1 MTNFESTLLI
11 AFILFLSLD
20 LLIIPF
26 AVRKNLVVENRY
38 YAFHKKYG
46 VKRTSILKI
55 ILGVFLITGLADP
68 GPNVG
73 RAYFIIVLY
82 FAYLVRLFILIL
94 YALPEK
100 PNEENYSLG
109 NPLDSL
115 AGFLV
120 YPFEYLDTNKQFHA
134 DQPKDMKWS
143 WGAFLVPEYWYF
155 NNEILGAG
163 YISWAFLIFYL
174 GISLAIGSKV
184 LIAIV
189 SIRILSGAFGQKLFY
204 ARYGKWA

>member
-1 MTNFESTLLI
+1 MINFESTLI
-11 AFILFLSLD
+11 FASILFLCLD

-26 AVRKNLVVENRY
+26 AIKKNLAVENRY

-55 ILGVFLITGLADP
+55 IIGLLVITGLADP
-68 GPNVG
+68 PPNVG
-73 RAYFIIVLY
+73 RTYLVIFLY
-82 FAYLVRLFILIL
+82 FAYLVWLFVLIL
-94 YALPEK
+94 SAPPDK
-100 PNEENYSLG
+100 TKEENNRLG
-109 NPLDSL
+109 SPLDSL

-134 DQPKDMKWS
+134 DQPKVMKWS

-155 NNEILGAG
+155 NKEILGAG
-163 YISWAFLIFYL
+163 YISWLFLIIYM
-174 GISLAIGSKV
+174 GISLAFGSKV

-189 SIRILSGAFGQKLFY
+189 SLRILSGAFGQKLYY